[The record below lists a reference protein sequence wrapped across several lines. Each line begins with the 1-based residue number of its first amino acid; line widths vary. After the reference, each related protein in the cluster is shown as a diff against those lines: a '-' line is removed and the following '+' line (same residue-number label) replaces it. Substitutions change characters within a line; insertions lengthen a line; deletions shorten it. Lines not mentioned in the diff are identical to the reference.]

1 MRALGLMIAAL
12 IVLAYLIGSIPFAV
26 LVSRAFRLP
35 DPRTYGSHNP
45 GATNVLR
52 SGKKWAA
59 ALTLLGDMAK
69 GWLAVFLALNY
80 APPVHAAWAVAGA
93 ALAVFLGHLF
103 PLFLRF
109 KGGKGVATLGGI
121 LFALSVW
128 LGLAAMFAW
137 LIAMSLFRVSA
148 LAALAAATIAPIVAF
163 GLFGFHVCSV
173 IVLFMSAL
181 LVWRHKANI
190 EQLRARSPRGISKG

>member
-1 MRALGLMIAAL
+1 MIAAL
-12 IVLAYLIGSIPFAV
+12 IVLLAYLLGSIPFAV

-52 SGKKWAA
+52 SGKKTAA
-59 ALTLLGDMAK
+59 VLTLLGDAAK
-69 GWLAVFLALNY
+69 GWIAVIMAQYY
-80 APPVHAAWAVAGA
+80 APPVHASWTIAGT
-93 ALAVFLGHLF
+93 ALAVFLGHLY

-109 KGGKGVATLGGI
+109 KGGKGVATMGGV

-137 LIAMSLFRVSA
+137 LTAMSLFRISA
-148 LAALAAATIAPIVAF
+148 LAALAAATIAPIFAF
-163 GLFGFHVCSV
+163 GLFGFHACS
-173 IVLFMSAL
+173 IGVLLMSAL

-190 EQLRARSPRGISKG
+190 EQLRTQLTRGVSKG

>member
-1 MRALGLMIAAL
+1 MIAAL
-12 IVLAYLIGSIPFAV
+12 IVLLAYLIGSIPFAV
-26 LVSRAFRLP
+26 LVSRVFRLP

-52 SGKKWAA
+52 SGKKSAA
-59 ALTLLGDMAK
+59 VLTLLGDAAK
-69 GWLAVFLALNY
+69 GWIAVVIAQNY
-80 APPVHAAWAVAGA
+80 APPVNPSWTIAGA

-109 KGGKGVATLGGI
+109 KGGKGVATMGGI

-137 LIAMSLFRVSA
+137 LTAMLLFRVSA
-148 LAALAAATIAPIVAF
+148 LAALAAASIAPMFAF
-163 GLFGFHVCSV
+163 ALFGFHVYSISV
-173 IVLFMSAL
+173 LLMSAL

-190 EQLRARSPRGISKG
+190 VKLRARSTRTISKG

>member
-1 MRALGLMIAAL
+1 MIAAL
-12 IVLAYLIGSIPFAV
+12 IVLLAYLIGSIPFAV

-35 DPRTYGSHNP
+35 DPRTYGSQNP

-52 SGKKWAA
+52 SGKKSAA
-59 ALTLLGDMAK
+59 VLTLLGDAAK
-69 GWLAVFLALNY
+69 GWIAVVIAQHY
-80 APPVHAAWAVAGA
+80 APPIHPGWTIAGA

-103 PLFLRF
+103 PLFLHF
-109 KGGKGVATLGGI
+109 KGGKGVATASGI

-137 LIAMSLFRVSA
+137 LTVMLLFRVSA
-148 LAALAAATIAPIVAF
+148 LAALAAASIAPMFAF
-163 GLFGFHVCSV
+163 ALFGFHVYSISV
-173 IVLFMSAL
+173 LLMSAL

-190 EQLRARSPRGISKG
+190 VKLRARSARTISKG